1 MKKIIRLTENDLAR
15 IVRRV
20 IQENEGDGCEHL
32 TGRMAMAFNK
42 SKKYIES
49 IKDIESRV
57 GKYGEPE
64 IFHELREELND
75 ILDVAIDKNCSNIE
89 ELIQTKN
96 NFLYFMARKT
106 GELDAF
112 MK

>member
-1 MKKIIRLTENDLAR
+1 MRKVVRLTESDL
-15 IVRRV
+15 VRLVKRV
-20 IQENEGDGCEHL
+20 IKENEGDGCESL
-32 TGRMAMAFNK
+32 MGKMAIAFNK

-75 ILDVAIDKNCSNIE
+75 ILDVALDKDCSNIE